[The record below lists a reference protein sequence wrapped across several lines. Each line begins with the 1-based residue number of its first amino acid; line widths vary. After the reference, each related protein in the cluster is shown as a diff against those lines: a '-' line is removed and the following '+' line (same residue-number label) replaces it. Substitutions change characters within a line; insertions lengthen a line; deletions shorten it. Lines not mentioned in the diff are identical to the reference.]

1 MVPSNGFKNNKNKVN
16 KSCKFVNQM
25 ARTLVVFPSK
35 WTVSQKMAALF
46 MFSSSIRPII
56 NFGGMLV

>member
-1 MVPSNGFKNNKNKVN
+1 MVPSNGFKNKNKVN
-16 KSCKFVNQM
+16 KNIKSM
-25 ARTLVVFPSK
+25 DAYTLVVFPSK

-56 NFGGMLV
+56 KFGGVLE

>member
-16 KSCKFVNQM
+16 KNIKSMDLC
-25 ARTLVVFPSK
+25 LVVFPSK

-56 NFGGMLV
+56 KFGGVLV